1 MHILDKL
8 FTCNLCN
15 THNGT
20 CRRKEITYG
29 FFTTN
34 FMEGK
39 VMKKVLALVLASVMV
54 ISLAACGKKAEAP
67 AATEA
72 AAEGTAKLLDAPI
85 VFKVSY
91 VENPDTAM
99 GTIMPEAFK
108 KAQALCNDEIQF
120 EFYPSAQL
128 GNEADVMEQI
138 HNGAPIIGVAGYDDM
153 SATVPACIPLAVPY
167 VFESIEEVCNFAKSD
182 YFENLRQQMVSSG
195 YVPMCSGSL
204 GIRHFISTSPIT
216 CAADI
221 KGKIIRM
228 GNSNPCQSYI
238 TVLGGT
244 PATTAWA
251 DNYSMLQTGAID
263 GCEASIDL
271 LWSSSLQEVCTNLC
285 LSGHLCT
292 PFMFVT
298 SPENWAKIPAEYQK
312 YITEALTEG
321 TIALAKA
328 YDEDS
333 PSYVEKF
340 KEAGVTVCENPDI
353 ESFKE
358 GILLEYDYLGIDRSE
373 YDKIRAAIKS
383 VM

>member
-1 MHILDKL
+1 
-8 FTCNLCN
+8 
-15 THNGT
+15 
-20 CRRKEITYG
+20 
-29 FFTTN
+29 
-34 FMEGK
+34 
-39 VMKKVLALVLASVMV
+39 MKKVLALVLAIVM
-54 ISLAACGKKAEAP
+54 IICFAACGSKSS
-67 AATEA
+67 TA
-72 AAEGTAKLLDAPI
+72 AAEPAAEGSAKLLDKPI

-99 GTIMPEAFK
+99 GTIMPEAFT
-108 KAQALCNDEIQF
+108 KAQKLCNDEIQF

-138 HNGAPIIGVAGYDDM
+138 ANGAPIIGVAGYDDM

-182 YFENLRQQMVSSG
+182 YFEDLRQQMVSSG

-238 TVLGGT
+238 TVLEGT

-271 LWSSSLQEVCTNLC
+271 LWSSSLQEVCSDLC

-312 YITEALTEG
+312 IITEALTEG

-328 YDEDS
+328 YDQDS
-333 PSYVEKF
+333 ASYVQKF
-340 KEAGVTVCENPDI
+340 KDAGVNVCEDPDI

-358 GILLEYDYLGIDRSE
+358 GILKEYDYLGIDRSE
-373 YDKIRAAIKS
+373 YDRIRAAIES

>member
-1 MHILDKL
+1 
-8 FTCNLCN
+8 
-15 THNGT
+15 
-20 CRRKEITYG
+20 
-29 FFTTN
+29 
-34 FMEGK
+34 
-39 VMKKVLALVLASVMV
+39 MKKILAVLLASAMV
-54 ISLAACGKKAEAP
+54 LGLAACGSSTTAATTAAP

-72 AAEGTAKLLDAPI
+72 AGNKLLAEPI

-108 KAQALCNDEIQF
+108 KAQQLCNDEVQF

-138 HNGAPIIGVAGYDDM
+138 ANGAPIIGVAGYDDM

-167 VFESIEEVCNFAKSD
+167 VFESIEEVCNFGKSD
-182 YFENLRQQMVSSG
+182 YFKELQKQMESSG

-204 GIRHFISTSPIT
+204 GVRHFISTSPIT
-216 CAADI
+216 CADDI

-228 GNSNPCQSYI
+228 GNSNPCQSFI
-238 TVLGGT
+238 TAIGGT

-251 DNYSMLQTGAID
+251 DNYSLLQTGAID
-263 GCEASIDL
+263 GCEAALDTL
-271 LWSSSLQEVCTNLC
+271 YSSSLYEVCSNLC

-298 SPENWAKIPAEYQK
+298 SPENWNKIPEEYQK
-312 YITEALTEG
+312 LIIEALSEG
-321 TIALAKA
+321 TEKLAKKL
-328 YDEDS
+328 DEDS
-333 PSYVEKF
+333 PSYVQKF
-340 KEAGVTVCENPDI
+340 KDAGVEVCENPDVA
-353 ESFKE
+353 SFRE
-358 GILLEYDYLGIDRSE
+358 YTLLEYDYLGIDRSE
-373 YDKIRAAIKS
+373 YDKIREAIKS